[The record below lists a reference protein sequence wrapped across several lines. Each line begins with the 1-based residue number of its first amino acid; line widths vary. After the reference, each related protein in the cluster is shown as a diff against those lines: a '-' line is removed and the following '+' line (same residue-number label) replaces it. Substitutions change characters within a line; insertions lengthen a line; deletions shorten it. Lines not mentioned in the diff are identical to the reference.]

1 MSWRARA
8 VPGHGH
14 PAIHNIPCFWAC
26 LVSPISTSYPRQLYL
41 KATWDVPK
49 VVNSSSGKGMC
60 VCMCAGEG
68 MCVCSGPPTLRFNR
82 RTMAFLFHAT
92 PPQLSLSLC
101 PYGSGKKSILTRGT
115 FLLHLAQLVHFLVM
129 TTKKDRAHT
138 LGTHLPRHGARE
150 SLSHGPARRQNCRAL
165 FTCKYS
171 ELDVAHSLFY
181 SFVFFF
187 LFSVS
192 HVSPLS
198 IKSGSHVLTYHVGHG
213 GQDRSKAKAGKGF
226 GFIRF

>member
-60 VCMCAGEG
+60 VCV
-68 MCVCSGPPTLRFNR
+68 CVQGRDVCVFWTSHTQVQPQNHGFSLSRHPTP
-82 RTMAFLFHAT
+82 A
-92 PPQLSLSLC
+92 LSLC